1 MNILAIGC
9 HPDDLEIGC
18 GGTLARYAKQGHTI
32 IMCHI
37 ANGNMGHAKIMP
49 DELNKIRTKEA
60 EEAGKILGAKD
71 VISLD
76 VPDLYP
82 SRFDDRVRQE
92 LTRVIR
98 YAKPSFIISHDPEDY
113 MQDHREVGALAFDT
127 SFASS
132 IVHYVSDSNTYGGI
146 VPIYYMDTLAGINFI
161 PSLYVDVSETIETKL
176 NALACHQSQI
186 KWMKDHDHIDFL
198 DFVKTCSKYRGLQS
212 NCAFAEGFRQC
223 LTWPRIQPT
232 ELPPLQSI

>member
-18 GGTLARYAKQGHTI
+18 GGTLARYAKQGHTV

-37 ANGNMGHAKIMP
+37 ANGDMGHVEIMP
-49 DELNKIRTKEA
+49 EELNKIRTKEA
-60 EEAGKILGAKD
+60 EDAGKILGAKE
-71 VISLD
+71 VISLN
-76 VPDLYP
+76 VSDLYLNHY
-82 SRFDDRVRQE
+82 DDKIRQE

-98 YAKPSFIISHDPEDY
+98 YTKPAFIISHSPDDY
-113 MQDHREVGALAFDT
+113 MQDHREAGAFAFDV
-127 SFASS
+127 SFGSSVTHYASS
-132 IVHYVSDSNTYGGI
+132 SEAYDGI

-161 PSLYVDVSETIETKL
+161 PSLYVDISETIEIKL
-176 NALACHQSQI
+176 KALSCHESQI
-186 KWMKDHDHIDFL
+186 KWLKEHDHIDFL

-223 LTWPRIQPT
+223 LTWPRIRST
-232 ELPPLQSI
+232 ELPPFQSI